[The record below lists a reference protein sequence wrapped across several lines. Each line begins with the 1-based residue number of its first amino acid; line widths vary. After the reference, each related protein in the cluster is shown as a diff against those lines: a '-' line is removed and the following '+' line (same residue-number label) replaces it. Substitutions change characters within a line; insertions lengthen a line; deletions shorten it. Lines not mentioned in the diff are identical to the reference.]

1 MTKELVQLSVEIPQA
16 RLAEVRAILQ
26 SVDPK
31 LKRAMAK
38 DLRQGLGEVADN
50 IVSDFPREA
59 PLSGMSARW
68 GRVSAKVVTNS
79 MAKPGRALAT
89 ISVSGEPDFARLLSI
104 TERAGSRSSGFTPYG
119 QAMIS
124 NPRGGLQERFPLD
137 GKGGRFVFK
146 AFRKQLPQAIAV
158 AMASIDKFIDKF
170 NRSS

>member
-1 MTKELVQLSVEIPQA
+1 MTKDYIELNVEIPPA
-16 RLAEVRAILQ
+16 RLAEVRAML
-26 SVDPK
+26 SRVDPK
-31 LKRAMAK
+31 LKRALAK
-38 DLRQGLGEVADN
+38 DLRQGLGPIADK

-68 GRVSAKVVTNS
+68 GRVSAKVITNS
-79 MAKPGRALAT
+79 MAKPGRAIAT
-89 ISVSGEPDFARLLSI
+89 INVTGESDFARLLSI

-146 AFRKQLPQAIAV
+146 SFRQQLPQAVAV
-158 AMASIDKFIDKF
+158 ALASIDKFIDKF